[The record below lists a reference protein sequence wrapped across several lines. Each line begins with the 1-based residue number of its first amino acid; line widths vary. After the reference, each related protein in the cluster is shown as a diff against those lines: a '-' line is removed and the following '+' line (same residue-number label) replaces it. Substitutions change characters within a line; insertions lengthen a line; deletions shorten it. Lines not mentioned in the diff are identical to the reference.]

1 MFHMKS
7 RGPKARVAILA
18 FGMALIAGCGLA
30 RAGMISDGG
39 AAVVNAVEPE
49 AVYAQLASSDAL
61 LDKGSLDRLPKIAAT
76 ADAKCL
82 AEALYFEARGES
94 IEGQIAVAEVI
105 LNRVDSRKFPNSVC
119 GVVHQGGE
127 ARYACQFSYHCDGRK
142 EEFHEAQAYERAGK
156 LALIMLEGRP
166 RSLTDGATFYHSLE
180 VNPRWSRKMA
190 QTAEIG
196 THVFYRAPTVL
207 TQN

>member
-1 MFHMKS
+1 MFQTKR

-18 FGMALIAGCGLA
+18 LGMAWIACCGLA
-30 RAGMISDGG
+30 RAGMISDGV
-39 AAVVNAVEPE
+39 AAVVNAVEAE
-49 AVYAQLASSDAL
+49 AAYAQVAVSSAD
-61 LDKGSLDRLPKIAAT
+61 LDMGTLDRLPKVAAN
-76 ADAKCL
+76 AEAKCL

-94 IEGQIAVAEVI
+94 ITGQIAVAEVI

-142 EEFHEAQAYERAGK
+142 EVYHEAQAYERAGK
-156 LALIMLEGRP
+156 LALIMLQGRP
-166 RSLTDGATFYHSLE
+166 RSLTDGATFYHNLG

-190 QTAEIG
+190 ETAEIG

>member
-1 MFHMKS
+1 MFHTKS
-7 RGPKARVAILA
+7 RGPKARVAILV
-18 FGMALIAGCGLA
+18 FGTAWIACFGLA
-30 RAGMISDGG
+30 RAGMISDDG
-39 AAVVNAVEPE
+39 AAVVSTLEPQ
-49 AVYAQLASSDAL
+49 AVYAQLAVSSAV
-61 LDKGSLDRLPKIAAT
+61 LDKDTLDRLPELT
-76 ADAKCL
+76 ANAEAKCL
-82 AEALYFEARGES
+82 AEALYFEARGET
-94 IEGQIAVAEVI
+94 IKGQMAVAEVI

-142 EEFHEAQAYERAGK
+142 EVYHEVEAYERAGK
-156 LALIMLEGRP
+156 LALIMLEGRT
-166 RSLTDGATFYHSLE
+166 RSLTDGATFYHNLG

-190 QTAEIG
+190 ETAEIG